1 MQKKTTKMK
10 KTSSFEDTDTDQE
23 SSSSASRA
31 PLHHSK
37 YATHTDTHPSSTVC
51 YTDTWERCPL
61 LVDQV
66 SVDLIYVIAGIHIMN
81 YEWTTHM
88 NVHHI
93 NVIDKLIHSHISALE
108 SNKNKY
114 DVTV

>member
-10 KTSSFEDTDTDQE
+10 KASSFEDTDTDQE

-51 YTDTWERCPL
+51 YTDT
-61 LVDQV
+61 
-66 SVDLIYVIAGIHIMN
+66 
-81 YEWTTHM
+81 
-88 NVHHI
+88 
-93 NVIDKLIHSHISALE
+93 
-108 SNKNKY
+108 
-114 DVTV
+114 